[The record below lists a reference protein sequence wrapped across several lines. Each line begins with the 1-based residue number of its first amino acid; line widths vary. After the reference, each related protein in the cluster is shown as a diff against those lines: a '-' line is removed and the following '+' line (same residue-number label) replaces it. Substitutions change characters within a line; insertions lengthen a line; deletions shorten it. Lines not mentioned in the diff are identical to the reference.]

1 MWSEFLTAI
10 ALVFIIEGI
19 MPFCNP
25 AGLRKMFILVAG
37 MEDKKLRFIGLTSM
51 LSGLVLLYLV
61 R

>member
-1 MWSEFLTAI
+1 M
-10 ALVFIIEGI
+10 
-19 MPFCNP
+19 
-25 AGLRKMFILVAG
+25 RKMFILVAD